1 MLVTWI
7 LSQTSDQLNE
17 FAVAAQ
23 EDIADFAYD
32 MLLNKNASLLLC

>member
-1 MLVTWI
+1 MD
-7 LSQTSDQLNE
+7 SESDQLNE

-23 EDIADFAYD
+23 EDNADFAYD